1 MVRPQVTD
9 GGDALQ
15 ELRVA
20 ANILNMQWTADKRWS
35 SSLEVVF
42 VVHFILSAWSE
53 VGYEKGRM
61 GLMKSAVDAL
71 SRYPANSSIL
81 IHDGV
86 LPGKQIGIFVNMGLG
101 HWCPLSYL
109 FYNLLFFLILLWAV
123 HHKESDEPM
132 QMAVAVN
139 AVCLVLDVMVIS
151 LYFPRSNEQ
160 VVHVVVTGLERI
172 KEEDT
177 NVTVPDSLLAD
188 GSERFSCGMAILNL
202 IIRPF
207 TTLVLYRIYVE
218 RANAVGAPLPTIFGG
233 TAQRGPYEDIVGA
246 VHQSVPHTDI
256 PSPVE
261 YAPSSKMPPPYHS

>member
-1 MVRPQVTD
+1 M
-9 GGDALQ
+9 
-15 ELRVA
+15 
-20 ANILNMQWTADKRWS
+20 
-35 SSLEVVF
+35 
-42 VVHFILSAWSE
+42 
-53 VGYEKGRM
+53 
-61 GLMKSAVDAL
+61 
-71 SRYPANSSIL
+71 
-81 IHDGV
+81 
-86 LPGKQIGIFVNMGLG
+86 
-101 HWCPLSYL
+101 
-109 FYNLLFFLILLWAV
+109 
-123 HHKESDEPM
+123 
-132 QMAVAVN
+132 
-139 AVCLVLDVMVIS
+139 
-151 LYFPRSNEQ
+151 
-160 VVHVVVTGLERI
+160 VVTGLERV

-218 RANAVGAPLPTIFGG
+218 RANAAGAPLPTIFGESLYNSHFCVKTVFVLNGIHPLMGMCYVMTSSLGTNVFVALAGG